1 MSNDH
6 LGRKASLD
14 ASQGF
19 LTGFRVTLKK
29 ELENEKQDFV
39 VCAVNSG
46 TLECSYFHSNVN
58 NLMNFKSYCS
68 QIL

>member
-1 MSNDH
+1 MSNDY

-14 ASQGF
+14 ASQSF